1 MIERKKRV
9 ITDKITDV
17 EHSITKVQ
25 YGVLNQRIKRA
36 SKAVI
41 LPTHVKNP
49 KTVKITPLNAS
60 AAKVFKDS
68 FFTNLTLVQ
77 ASNSTVSTALTKPT
91 NSASYAC
98 QKDQL
103 LLFNRNLY
111 IAKQNVPA
119 STYFNAYRGATDAPY
134 WKRLEDFPTNAQAF
148 LVLTTQA
155 STATWADVKF
165 AYEIEGE

>member
-17 EHSITKVQ
+17 EHNITKVQ
-25 YGVLNQRIKRA
+25 YGVLNQRFKRN
-36 SKAVI
+36 SKAIV
-41 LPTHVKNP
+41 LPTHIRVP

-68 FFTNLTLVQ
+68 FYTNLSLVY
-77 ASNSTVSTALTKPT
+77 ATNSTVSTALTKPI
-91 NSASYAC
+91 NAASYGC
-98 QKDQL
+98 EKDQL
-103 LLFNRNLY
+103 LLYNRDLY
-111 IAKQNVPA
+111 IAKKALPA
-119 STYFNAYRGATDAPY
+119 STYFYAYRPATDGDN
-134 WKRLEDFPTNAQAF
+134 WKKLEDFAGNSQTY
-148 LVLTTQA
+148 LVIQTQA